1 MNDAPPEAP
10 LWETNAFRSPFHD
23 LAGFKMLEWSEGFVR
38 IRCALAPHH
47 ANRQGAVH
55 GGVVLALIDEAGGAS
70 GVWSADPA
78 VNRKSVS
85 VTLDAKF
92 VGRAQ
97 GDYIEVTGRVVGH
110 GRSIYYVQS
119 EVRDAHG
126 NLVAFGSSTHR
137 WRRGSAPHDTHG
149 A

>member
-1 MNDAPPEAP
+1 MSAAPSAEAP

-23 LAGFKMLEWSEGFVR
+23 MAGFRMLEWRDGVVR
-38 IRCALAPHH
+38 IRCDLRVHH
-47 ANRQGAVH
+47 QNRQGAMH
-55 GGVVLALIDEAGGAS
+55 GGVVLALIDEAGGAA

-97 GDYIEVTGRVVGH
+97 GDFVEVTGKVVGQ
-110 GRSIYYVQS
+110 GRSLYFVQS
-119 EVRDAHG
+119 EVRDAIG
-126 NLVAFGSSTHR
+126 TLVAFGTSTHR
-137 WRRGSAPHDTHG
+137 WRRGSAPE
-149 A
+149 

>member
-1 MNDAPPEAP
+1 MSEPP

-23 LAGFKMLEWSEGFVR
+23 LAGFRMLEWREGFVR
-38 IRCALAPHH
+38 IRCALQSHH

-55 GGVVLALIDEAGGAS
+55 GGVVLALLDEAGGAA

-97 GDYIEVTGRVVGH
+97 GAYVEVTGRVVGQ
-110 GRSIYYVQS
+110 GRSLYFVQS

-126 NLVAFGSSTHR
+126 DLVAFGTSTHR
-137 WRRGSAPHDTHG
+137 WRSGSAPQS
-149 A
+149 

>member
-1 MNDAPPEAP
+1 MTGAP
-10 LWETNAFRSPFHD
+10 LWETNQFRSPFHD
-23 LAGFKMLEWSEGFVR
+23 LAGFRMLEWREGFVR
-38 IRCALAPHH
+38 IRCELQPHH

-92 VGRAQ
+92 VGRAK
-97 GDYIEVTGRVVGH
+97 GEYIEVTGRVVGH

-137 WRRGSAPHDTHG
+137 WRRGSAPHEPHG
-149 A
+149 E